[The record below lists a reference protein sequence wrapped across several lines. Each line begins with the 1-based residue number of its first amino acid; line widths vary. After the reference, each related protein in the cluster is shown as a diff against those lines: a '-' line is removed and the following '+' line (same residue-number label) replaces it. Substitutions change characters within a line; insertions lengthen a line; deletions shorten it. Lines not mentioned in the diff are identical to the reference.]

1 MDGCTCNGL
10 MNKLHLLIIIS
21 LLARKLTVHVPQET
35 VVAIEGSYVNLT
47 CEFYNYNIFA
57 GILWT
62 KLSTYTAYNTAID
75 QV

>member
-10 MNKLHLLIIIS
+10 MNKLHLLIIS

-47 CEFYNYNIFA
+47 CEFYNNDNIFR
-57 GILWT
+57 ILWT
-62 KLSTYTAYNTAID
+62 KSNPLTIYSTAID